1 MGGSYLCLF
10 AGLVSPDL
18 HQTLTHLL
26 VLCLPPLKCVTRAG
40 TLWLLRLHNQPR
52 AGTEQVLNRHLWSER
67 NRERRRAARSRAAV
81 TRVGEGRGSHRTP
94 GAGGLRP
101 PQLTQQGLLYT
112 RKRKPKTPRPRG
124 EVLSL
129 KPHGMRLNKQ
139 SKLMTLLEVHAA
151 SEMWATQIPQD
162 DN

>member
-1 MGGSYLCLF
+1 MSREQGLCGYCVSTTNP
-10 AGLVSPDL
+10 GLAQSRCSTD
-18 HQTLTHLL
+18 TYG
-26 VLCLPPLKCVTRAG
+26 A
-40 TLWLLRLHNQPR
+40 N
-52 AGTEQVLNRHLWSER
+52 GTENEDEQPVPVQQSRVWER
-67 NRERRRAARSRAAV
+67 
-81 TRVGEGRGSHRTP
+81 
-94 GAGGLRP
+94 AGGLRP